1 MLALGIM
8 TTNLKRTTIYLTN
21 EQHELLRRIASE
33 KKSSITQ
40 LLRDAAVEILEDKE
54 DIQEGLKSLGDKEG
68 SLSWEEYQ
76 QQRKSRVTQ

>member
-1 MLALGIM
+1 M

-54 DIQEGLKSLGDKEG
+54 DIQEGLKSLADKEG
-68 SLSWEEYQ
+68 TLSWEEYQ
-76 QQRKSRVTQ
+76 QQRKPTAPQ